1 MVGVE
6 IKRVSEA
13 KNLHMG
19 FNSPPSG
26 PRRLIPAP
34 ALPARAARAA
44 DGAGGAKQQ
53 SGSASL
59 LPDDVPGIVHLIYL
73 EAISSLPAAVSSV
86 PTRYSKP
93 GRTVTSAIMTR
104 GTRQMSRMK
113 EIAVQRLDGL
123 ASRTL
128 RCSPLSFWGAA
139 R

>member
-6 IKRVSEA
+6 KKRMSEA

-26 PRRLIPAP
+26 PCTRP
-34 ALPARAARAA
+34 PARAARAA

-86 PTRYSKP
+86 PTRCSKP
-93 GRTVTSAIMTR
+93 GRRTVTSAIMTR